1 MLQEIPMMTF
11 RPRSGWIGFG
21 RPTLQ
26 AAKKATGENIN
37 ILHFFICK
45 FLTKLSLVDMKK
57 VSNVMTYIYFFVI
70 FLHSINIPSYPTKH
84 GPHNVCEHRIFEL
97 GDFQLWIQ

>member
-1 MLQEIPMMTF
+1 MLQEIHMMTF
-11 RPRSGWIGFG
+11 KPRSGWIGFG

-37 ILHFFICK
+37 ILHFFLQILHHVEFSRHEKSVKCYN
-45 FLTKLSLVDMKK
+45 L
-57 VSNVMTYIYFFVI
+57 YRFFVI

-97 GDFQLWIQ
+97 GGFQLWIQ

>member
-37 ILHFFICK
+37 ILHFFLQIPHHVEFSRHEKSVKCYTGGPRIVRI
-45 FLTKLSLVDMKK
+45 LCSQGIVLLRNRTKRGLVLVHKM
-57 VSNVMTYIYFFVI
+57 YF
-70 FLHSINIPSYPTKH
+70 
-84 GPHNVCEHRIFEL
+84 
-97 GDFQLWIQ
+97 